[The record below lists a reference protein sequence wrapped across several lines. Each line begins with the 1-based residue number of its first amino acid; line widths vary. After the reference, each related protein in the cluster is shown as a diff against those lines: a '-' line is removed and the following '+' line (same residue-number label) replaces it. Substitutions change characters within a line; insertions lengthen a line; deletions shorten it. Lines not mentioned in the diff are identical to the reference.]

1 MPDLLLKITQPDRA
15 CSGPARSL
23 PARGPLGVLT
33 GQVGVVKCETLKCEM
48 ESTCRDVPTVA
59 ELPGW
64 TWGPLPGSCC
74 PDCGHSP
81 SQRQGHGSR
90 SEESPSHPA
99 WPGARASA
107 TADASPSPARPGPE
121 AWSEPLRK
129 ACAHLCGVRPAEACR
144 EHSTASPCPGEHA
157 PECWGQPGAAGGQR
171 PLPDCSRDESARRQ
185 GGCVSFSPPRRSG
198 RLPRTL
204 LVSTQAWTAEAVPR
218 PSRE

>member
-33 GQVGVVKCETLKCEM
+33 GQVGVVKCETLKCET

-107 TADASPSPARPGPE
+107 AADASPGPAPRPGL
-121 AWSEPLRK
+121 SHSGRRVLT
-129 ACAHLCGVRPAEACR
+129 CAECDPQRHAE
-144 EHSTASPCPGEHA
+144 STALRPPAQASMHRS
-157 PECWGQPGAAGGQR
+157 AGG
-171 PLPDCSRDESARRQ
+171 SRGQLGAKGPFPTALATKALE
-185 GGCVSFSPPRRSG
+185 G
-198 RLPRTL
+198 R
-204 LVSTQAWTAEAVPR
+204 AAV
-218 PSRE
+218 